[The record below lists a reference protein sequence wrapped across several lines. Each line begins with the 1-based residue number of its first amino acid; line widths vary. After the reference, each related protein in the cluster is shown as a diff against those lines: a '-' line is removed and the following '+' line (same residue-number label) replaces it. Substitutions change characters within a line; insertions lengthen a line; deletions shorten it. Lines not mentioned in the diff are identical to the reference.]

1 MALLS
6 FPKYA
11 TEVFHNPPRSRA
23 GLGWWRPGL
32 SSGCDWSHPCRHWL
46 LIGCCTSDHSPAIRC
61 SESRTSIMAE
71 WKYTKAA
78 KKNIKKKSSQTKDTR
93 IQISNHPTHSTFL
106 LQFRTWEVK
115 RGLDNLQ
122 CSDVQMKLSPC
133 YVSPNPSVTTSHSA
147 HMAAAN
153 EACPWTA

>member
-6 FPKYA
+6 LPKYA

-61 SESRTSIMAE
+61 SESRTPITAE

-78 KKNIKKKSSQTKDTR
+78 KKNIKIKSQTKDTTN
-93 IQISNHPTHSTFL
+93 QSLQHSHTF
-106 LQFRTWEVK
+106 TPSEVR

-122 CSDVQMKLSPC
+122 CPDVQMKLSPR
-133 YVSPNPSVTTSHSA
+133 YMSLNPSVTTSHSA

-153 EACPWTA
+153 EACPWAA